1 MASPTILRDVTAALT
16 RVLVERLGEGTGR
29 PAQVLDC
36 LPPQDAPAAPVLS
49 VLLYQVAEN
58 ALLRKRER
66 TVEEET
72 GEEGEVRE
80 YYRWP
85 PLVLDLRYLL
95 SVWTKDVLAGQELLG
110 RALQVL
116 HDTPTLDVVHGTG
129 VEGEP
134 VAHAPSLKPH
144 SMDVETLGALWRTLG
159 RAYRPA
165 FAYQVTVILPSER
178 KEYLTRVRE
187 RVVEM
192 KRKS

>member
-16 RVLVERLGEGTGR
+16 RALAEGLGEGAGR
-29 PAQVLDC
+29 PAQVLDS
-36 LPPQDAPAAPVLS
+36 LPPQDTPAAPALS

-58 ALLRKRER
+58 AMLRKRER

-72 GEEGEVRE
+72 GEGGEVRE
-80 YYRWP
+80 FYRWP
-85 PLVLDLRYLL
+85 PLVLDLRYLV
-95 SVWTKDVLAGQELLG
+95 SAWAKDVLAAQGLLG

-116 HDTPTLDVVHGTG
+116 HDTPLLGVVSEEEGPVVH
-129 VEGEP
+129 E
-134 VAHAPSLKPH
+134 PSLKPYP
-144 SMDVETLGALWRTLG
+144 MDVDTLGGLWRTLG

-187 RVVEM
+187 RVVDM
-192 KRKS
+192 RRKS